1 MRIPH
6 ELQDEFSAEA
16 SLIARL
22 RKRNYEFGRLASHYE
37 EVNRHIHRIESGE
50 EPTSDTVAE
59 ELKKQR
65 LKLKDEIASF
75 LTKVERRM

>member
-1 MRIPH
+1 MHIPH
-6 ELQDEFSAEA
+6 ELQEEFSGEA
-16 SLIARL
+16 QLIERL
-22 RKRNYEFGRLASHYE
+22 RKTNYEFGRLASRYE
-37 EVNRHIHRIESGE
+37 EVNRNIYRIESE
-50 EPTSDTVAE
+50 EQPAADTVVE